1 MSIANAYLLILTAL
15 FLPLFLFYIIMFWR
29 GAPPGAFTVFIAL
42 EVTVIA
48 AYFALWFFYPFET
61 ILRSARSDGE
71 LYLAINMGTVLAACF
86 AFKAHSIDVHT
97 TGRRARHNGAKQEL
111 YNEQEP
117 IQPLIE
123 RIRNDR

>member
-1 MSIANAYLLILTAL
+1 MSITNAYLLILTAL

-29 GAPPGAFTVFIAL
+29 GAPPGAFTVFITL
-42 EVTVIA
+42 DVTVIA

-61 ILRSARSDGE
+61 ILKSAMSDGE
-71 LYLAINMGTVLAACF
+71 LHLAINMGTVLAACF
-86 AFKAHSIDVHT
+86 AFKAHSIDVQI
-97 TGRRARHNGAKQEL
+97 TGRRARRNGTKQEL
-111 YNEQEP
+111 YNKQEP